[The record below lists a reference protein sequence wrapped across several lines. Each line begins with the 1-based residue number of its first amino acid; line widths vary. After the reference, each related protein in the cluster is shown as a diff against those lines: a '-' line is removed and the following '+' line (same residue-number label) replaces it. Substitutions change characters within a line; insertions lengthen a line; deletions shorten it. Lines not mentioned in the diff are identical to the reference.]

1 MLTYWYFF
9 AEEMM
14 SKVMVVTDSTA
25 NIPAQLMNGNPIQVL
40 PLQVIW
46 DHKVYRDGVDIH
58 PKEFYERLAVDKVMP
73 STSQT
78 TPEEFKA
85 AYASLIN
92 EGYDILSI
100 HISSKLSGTMDS
112 AIQAKRAF
120 PGAKI
125 ELVDSL
131 STSMAMG
138 FQVMSAARMANIGS
152 DLQEC
157 KNVAL
162 EAQRHTG
169 VYFALNTLEFLH
181 RGGRIGGAAAF
192 MGTMLN
198 LKPLLELRDGRIEA
212 VERVRTFN
220 KTIDRLLDLVE
231 AKLEKENG
239 PVRIAA
245 IHANEEDKAKELLD
259 RAVKRF
265 STTVVTDAVISVVGP
280 VLGTHTGPGALG
292 LAFMGGM

>member
-1 MLTYWYFF
+1 
-9 AEEMM
+9 M
-14 SKVMVVTDSTA
+14 SKVMVVTDSTS
-25 NIPAQLMNGNPIQVL
+25 NIPLQLLNGQPIQVL

-46 DHKVYRDGVDIH
+46 DHKVFKDGIDIQ

-85 AYASLIN
+85 VYSSLL
-92 EGYDILSI
+92 EQGYDIISI
-100 HISSKLSGTMDS
+100 HISGKLSGTMDS

-125 ELVDSL
+125 ELIDSL
-131 STSMAMG
+131 STSMALG
-138 FQVMSAARMANIGS
+138 FQVLSASRMAGIGAS
-152 DLQEC
+152 LAEVKSVAQEAM
-157 KNVAL
+157 K
-162 EAQRHTG
+162 HTG

-212 VERVRTFN
+212 VERVRTFS
-220 KTIDRLLDLVE
+220 KTVSRLLDLVE
-231 AKLEKENG
+231 AKVEKEKG
-239 PVRIAA
+239 PIRLAA
-245 IHANEEDKAKELLD
+245 IHANDLEKAEELLE

-265 STTVVTDAVISVVGP
+265 SNTVVTDAVITAVSP

-292 LAFMGGM
+292 LAFMSGM